1 MREHESALIK
11 AMFFSTRLGN
21 TAFGPACEGDEFP
34 ELDEI
39 FSACVWGL
47 GRDGILDV
55 RVGVIRIYYSA
66 ECLATPAEG
75 SSCKDRRDAGLW
87 DADGM
92 DL

>member
-34 ELDEI
+34 ELDGDRHAFLARMGI
-39 FSACVWGL
+39 F
-47 GRDGILDV
+47 DV
-55 RVGVIRIYYSA
+55 TVKVIRIYYSA

-75 SSCKDRRDAGLW
+75 SSCKDR
-87 DADGM
+87 
-92 DL
+92 